1 MFLFFRLGDF
11 YELFFDDAIQA
22 SRLLEITLT
31 SRNKDQAGKAIPMCG
46 VPHHSVKNYLARLL
60 RKGYKVALCEQVE
73 DPSKAKGLVKREVT
87 RVLTPGTVIEDDL
100 LSADENNYIA
110 SLIEIKD
117 ILGLSFLDVS
127 TGEFWLSELRG
138 SDAWEKLIEQLEHFR
153 PSEVILPEEQVDS
166 YLSHLPPELVKS
178 FLVTPQPDWTF
189 HIDYCQKA
197 LLTHFHLHSLA
208 GFGIDGETTG
218 ISAAGG
224 LLGYVRQTQKVELSH
239 IVKLRIFKTGEFL
252 RLDEATVSNLEL
264 VKGLDGNK
272 KWTLL
277 SAINRTRTGMG
288 ARKLRSWIL
297 RPTLDLKKIYNRLDA
312 VEELTKSFTKL
323 EKLTGILARIY
334 DVERLLSRVT
344 METAGP
350 RDLLALAA
358 SFATL
363 PSLYSML
370 TNFNSLEINPALDEL
385 EDLRDYLYS
394 AISEE
399 APISV
404 SDGGVIKSGFST
416 ALDDLRGITSS
427 GKSIIAQLESTERKQ
442 TGISSLKVKYNRVFG
457 YFIEIT
463 KANLDLIPQN
473 YTRKQTLVNCERFI
487 TPELK
492 EHEEKILNAEEEILK
507 WEREIFVEVRQ
518 KIAASANR
526 IQQTAGFL
534 SKLDVLT
541 SFAEQAM
548 KSHYTRPKLNDSRCI
563 EIRGGRHPV
572 LEQKSETPFVPNN
585 LTCDT
590 DGDQLLILTGPNM
603 GGKSTFLR
611 QNALIVLLAQMGSF
625 VPAESASI
633 GVVDR
638 IYTRVGASDNLA
650 LGRSTFMVE
659 MIETANILNTATD
672 RSFVLLDEVGR
683 GTATF
688 DGLSLAW
695 SIVEFLVTHS
705 EQKAR
710 TIFATHYQELTKLE
724 SKYKEVRNYCVNV
737 RESNGEILFFH
748 RILPGIASKSYGIE
762 VARLAGIPA
771 SVLDRAREILT
782 RLEGKR
788 LDISG
793 DQRASKTYSQN
804 DSQKEL
810 FETYKEPFG

>member
-60 RKGYKVALCEQVE
+60 RQGYKIALCEQVE
-73 DPSKAKGLVKREVT
+73 DPSTAKGLVKREVT
-87 RVLTPGTVIEDDL
+87 RVLTPGTVIEDDVL
-100 LSADENNYIA
+100 RADENNYIA

-117 ILGLSFLDVS
+117 VLGLSILDVS
-127 TGEFWLSELRG
+127 TGEFWLSEIHD
-138 SDAWEKLIEQLEHFR
+138 SNAWEKLIGQLEHFR
-153 PSEVILPEEQVDS
+153 PSELILPEEQLDS
-166 YLSHLPPELVKS
+166 YLSQLPPELVNS

-189 HIDYCQKA
+189 HIDYCQKS

-224 LLGYVRQTQKVELSH
+224 LLGYVRQTQKAELSH
-239 IVKLRIFKTGEFL
+239 IVKLQIFKTEAFL

-264 VKGLDGNK
+264 VQGIDGNK
-272 KWTLL
+272 KWTLF
-277 SAINRTRTGMG
+277 SAINLTRTGMG

-297 RPTLDLKKIYNRLDA
+297 RPTIDLEEINNRLDA
-312 VEELTKSFTKL
+312 VEELTGSFMRL
-323 EKLTGILARIY
+323 EKLTNILDQIY

-358 SFATL
+358 SFARL
-363 PSLYSML
+363 PSLRSIL
-370 TNFNSLEINPALDEL
+370 TDLTSPELNPELDEL
-385 EDLRDYLYS
+385 KDLTDYLYNS
-394 AISEE
+394 LNEE
-399 APISV
+399 APISI
-404 SDGGVIKSGFST
+404 SDGSIIKPGFST
-416 ALDDLRGITSS
+416 ELDDLREIASS
-427 GKSIIAQLESTERKQ
+427 GKSIIAELESTERDQ
-442 TGISSLKVKYNRVFG
+442 TNISNLKVKYNRVFG

-463 KANLDLIPQN
+463 KSNLDLIPEH

-492 EHEEKILNAEEEILK
+492 NHEEKILNAEEQILK
-507 WEREIFVEVRQ
+507 LEKELFIAVRR
-518 KIAASANR
+518 KIASNAHR
-526 IQQTAGFL
+526 IQITAGFL
-534 SKLDVLT
+534 SKLDVLA

-548 KSHYTRPKLNDSRCI
+548 KSRYTRPKLNDSRCI
-563 EIRGGRHPV
+563 EIQGGRHPV
-572 LEQKSETPFVPNN
+572 LELKAETPFVPND

-590 DGDQLLILTGPNM
+590 DEDQLLILTGPNM

-633 GVVDR
+633 GIVDR

-724 SKYKEVRNYCVNV
+724 SKYNCVRNYCVNV

-748 RILPGIASKSYGIE
+748 RVSPGIANKSYGIE

-782 RLEGKR
+782 RLESKR
-788 LDISG
+788 LNISG
-793 DQRASKTYSQN
+793 DQRASKIHN
-804 DSQKEL
+804 EDDSQKKL
-810 FETYKEPFG
+810 FEPHKEPFG

>member
-11 YELFFDDAIQA
+11 YELFFDDAIRA
-22 SRLLEITLT
+22 SKLLEITLT
-31 SRNKDQAGKAIPMCG
+31 SRNKDKAGKAIPMCG

-60 RKGYKVALCEQVE
+60 RKGYKIALCEQVE
-73 DPSKAKGLVKREVT
+73 KPSTAKGLVKREVT
-87 RVLTPGTVIEDDL
+87 RVLTPGTVIEDDVL
-100 LSADENNYIA
+100 RTDENNYIA

-117 ILGLSFLDVS
+117 VLGVSFLDVS
-127 TGEFWLSELRG
+127 TGEFWLSEIYG
-138 SDAWEKLIEQLEHFR
+138 SDAWEKLVGQLEHFR
-153 PSEVILPEEQVDS
+153 PSEFVLPEEQVDS
-166 YLSHLPPELVKS
+166 YLSRLPSELINS

-197 LLTHFHLHSLA
+197 LLTHFHLHTLA

-224 LLGYVRQTQKVELSH
+224 LLGYVSQTQQAELSH
-239 IVKLRIFKTGEFL
+239 IVKLRVFKTEAFL

-264 VKGLDGNK
+264 VKGIDGNK
-272 KWTLL
+272 KWTLF
-277 SAINRTRTGMG
+277 SAINLTRTGMG
-288 ARKLRSWIL
+288 ARKLRSWML
-297 RPTLDLKKIYNRLDA
+297 RPTLDLKEIDNRLNA
-312 VEELTKSFTKL
+312 VEELKESFMRL
-323 EKLTGILARIY
+323 EKLASILAQIY
-334 DVERLLSRVT
+334 DIERLLSRVT
-344 METAGP
+344 MKTAGP
-350 RDLLALAA
+350 RDLLSLAA
-358 SFATL
+358 SFAQL
-363 PSLYSML
+363 PSLRSIL
-370 TNFNSLEINPALDEL
+370 TDFTSPELNPELDEL
-385 EDLRDYLYS
+385 KDLTDYLYS
-394 AISEE
+394 ALNEE

-404 SDGGVIKSGFST
+404 NDGGVIKPGFNT
-416 ALDDLRGITSS
+416 ELDDLRDIASS
-427 GKSIIAQLESTERKQ
+427 GKSILAKLESTERDH
-442 TGISSLKVKYNRVFG
+442 TGISNLKVKYNRVFG

-463 KANLDLIPQN
+463 KSNLDQAPEH

-492 EHEEKILNAEEEILK
+492 NHEEKILNAEEKILELEK
-507 WEREIFVEVRQ
+507 DLFVAVRR
-518 KIAASANR
+518 KIASNADR
-526 IQQTAGFL
+526 IQETAGFL

-541 SFAEQAM
+541 SFAEQAI
-548 KSHYTRPKLNDSRCI
+548 KARYTRPELNDSRCI
-563 EIRGGRHPV
+563 KIQGGRHPV
-572 LEQKSETPFVPNN
+572 LELKAEKPFVPND

-590 DGDQLLILTGPNM
+590 DEEQLLILTGPNM

-633 GVVDR
+633 GIVDR

-695 SIVEFLVTHS
+695 SIVEFFVTHS

-724 SKYKEVRNYCVNV
+724 SKYKCIRNYCVNV

-748 RILPGIASKSYGIE
+748 RVLPGIASKSYGIE

-782 RLEGKR
+782 RLERKQ

-793 DQRASKTYSQN
+793 GQRARQD
-804 DSQKEL
+804 DSQKKL
-810 FETYKEPFG
+810 FEPYKEPFG